1 MDLNFLKFL
10 AGQKLITADKASL
23 LEKEINPSGSNIE
36 ELLLSQKV
44 LNENELAIVK
54 GKYFGLPIK
63 TFLPQDTIPQDVL
76 ALIPEDAAR
85 NYKVISIAKDKTD
98 LSIGMLHPEDLRA
111 QEAIKYIAKRLHLG
125 IKIYVVTQSD
135 LKRLWTQYQ
144 TFAED
149 LRKILTDLQQDF
161 SQRFFKDKAKPTGQ
175 AVNLKIQG
183 AIAEEAPIIKLLSAV
198 FTYAVRTRASDIH
211 IEPLRDKLRI
221 RLRVDGNLSSNIF
234 LPLEIH
240 SAIISRIKV
249 MSNLKIDETR
259 VPQDGRFHTYIDEK
273 EIDYRVSSFPT
284 ALGEKIAIRVLD
296 PTIGL
301 KSVKDLGVDG
311 HNAEVLSNAMVKPYG
326 MILITGPTGS
336 GKSTTLYAMLQELN
350 KEGVNIISL
359 EDPVEYTVE
368 GVNQSQVLPEIGYT
382 FANGLRSI
390 LRQDPD
396 IIMVGEIRDDE
407 TADLAIHAALTGHI
421 VLATLHT
428 NNAVGVIPRLL
439 DMGAESFLLPPALS
453 LMISQRLVRRLCPDC
468 TVQIAANEM
477 QTQIIDEA
485 LSDLPPSAKNSL
497 TFKKPYTLYTS
508 KGCQTC
514 NNKGY
519 LGRIGIFEAL
529 EMSPELAQIIY
540 KKGDSE
546 LITQEA
552 KKQGMISLRQ
562 DGVLKALN
570 GQTTLEEV
578 IKTTDAKN

>member
-23 LEKEINPSGSNIE
+23 LEKEVNPSGSNIE
-36 ELLLSQKV
+36 ELLLNQKV
-44 LNENELAIVK
+44 LSENELTIVK
-54 GKYFGLPIK
+54 GKYFGLPVK

-85 NYKVISIAKDKTD
+85 NYKVISLAKDKSD

-125 IKIYVVTQSD
+125 IKVYVVTQSD

-161 SQRFFKDKAKPTGQ
+161 SQRFFKDKAKPTNQ
-175 AVNLKIQG
+175 AVNLKMQG

-240 SAIISRIKV
+240 SAIISRVKV

-259 VPQDGRFHTYIDEK
+259 IPQDGRFHTYIDEK

-284 ALGEKIAIRVLD
+284 TLGEKIAIRVLD

-301 KSVKDLGVDG
+301 KSVKDLGIDG
-311 HNAEVLSNAMVKPYG
+311 HNAEVLSKAIVKPYG

-336 GKSTTLYAMLQELN
+336 GKTTTLYAMLQELN
-350 KEGVNIISL
+350 KDGVNIISL

-396 IIMVGEIRDDE
+396 VIMVGEIRDDE

-428 NNAVGVIPRLL
+428 NNAVGVVPRLL

-468 TVQIAANEM
+468 TVEVSANEM
-477 QTQIIDEA
+477 QTKIIDEA
-485 LSDLPPSAKNSL
+485 LSDLPLSAKNSL
-497 TFKKPYTLYTS
+497 TFKKPYTLYVS

-529 EMSPELAQIIY
+529 EMSPELGQIIY

-546 LITQEA
+546 IIAQEA
-552 KKQGMISLRQ
+552 KRQGMISLRQ
-562 DGVLKALN
+562 DGVLKALS

>member
-10 AGQKLITADKASL
+10 VEQKLIVADKASL
-23 LEKEINPSGSNIE
+23 LENEITSSGKNIE
-36 ELLLSQKV
+36 EVLLNQKV
-44 LNENELAIVK
+44 FGENELVLMR
-54 GKYFGLPIK
+54 GKYFGLPVK
-63 TFLPQDTIPQDVL
+63 TFSPQDTIPQDIL

-85 NYKVISIAKDKTD
+85 NYKVICLGKDKVN
-98 LSIGMLHPEDLRA
+98 LSIGMLHPEDIKA

-125 IKIYVVTQSD
+125 IKVYIVSKSD
-135 LKRLWTQYQ
+135 LKKLWLQYQ

-149 LRKILTDLQQDF
+149 LRKILTSLQQDF
-161 SQRFFKDKAKPTGQ
+161 NQKIFKEKVRPTGQ
-175 AVNLKIQG
+175 TVNLNIQG

-221 RLRVDGNLSSNIF
+221 RLRVDGNLTSNIF

-240 SAIISRIKV
+240 SAIVSRIKV

-273 EIDYRVSSFPT
+273 EIDYRVSTFPT

-301 KSVKDLGVDG
+301 KSIKDLGVEG
-311 HNAEVLSNAMVKPYG
+311 HNAEILAKAIAKPYG

-350 KEGVNIISL
+350 KDGANIVSL

-396 IIMVGEIRDDE
+396 VIMVGEIRDSE

-428 NNAVGVIPRLL
+428 NNAAGVIPRLL

-453 LMISQRLVRRLCPDC
+453 LMISQRLVRHLCPDC
-468 TVQIAANEM
+468 TIEIVANEM
-477 QTQIIDEA
+477 QTKIIDEA
-485 LSDLPPSAKNSL
+485 LANLPTDIKNSL
-497 TFKKPYTLYTS
+497 PYKKPYKLYVS

-514 NNKGY
+514 NYKGY

-529 EMSPELAQIIY
+529 DMSPELSQIIY
-540 KKGDSE
+540 KKGDN
-546 LITQEA
+546 QEIEA
-552 KKQGMISLRQ
+552 QARKQGMVTLRQ
-562 DGVLKALN
+562 DGVLKAL
-570 GQTTLEEV
+570 GGLTSLEEV
-578 IKTTDAKN
+578 IKTTDTAN

>member
-1 MDLNFLKFL
+1 MDFNFLKFL
-10 AGQKLITADKASL
+10 VERKIITADKASL
-23 LEKEINPSGSNIE
+23 LESEINANSKNIE
-36 ELLLSQKV
+36 ETLLAQKI
-44 LNENELAIVK
+44 LNEDELATLK
-54 GKYFGLPIK
+54 GQYFGLPTK
-63 TFLPQDTIPQDVL
+63 TFTPQETIPQDIL

-85 NYKVISIAKDKTD
+85 NYKVICLGKDKVD
-98 LSIGMLHPEDLRA
+98 LSVGMLHPEDIKA
-111 QEAIKYIAKRLHLG
+111 QEAVKYIAKRLHLG
-125 IKIYVVTQSD
+125 IKVYIVSQSD

-149 LRKILTDLQQDF
+149 LRKILTSLQQDF
-161 SQRFFKDKAKPTGQ
+161 NQKAFKDKTRPVGQ
-175 AVNLKIQG
+175 AVNLNAQG

-221 RLRVDGNLSSNIF
+221 RLRVDGNLTSNIF

-240 SAIISRIKV
+240 SAIVSRIKV

-273 EIDYRVSSFPT
+273 EIDYRVSTFPT
-284 ALGEKIAIRVLD
+284 ALGEKVAIRVLD
-296 PTIGL
+296 PTVGL
-301 KSVKDLGVDG
+301 KSIKDLGVEG
-311 HNAEVLSNAMVKPYG
+311 HNATILAKALAKPYG

-350 KEGVNIISL
+350 RDGVNIVSL
-359 EDPVEYTVE
+359 EDPVEYTIE

-396 IIMVGEIRDDE
+396 VIMVGEIRDSE

-428 NNAVGVIPRLL
+428 NNAAGVIPRLL
-439 DMGAESFLLPPALS
+439 DMGAESFLLPPSIS
-453 LMISQRLVRRLCPDC
+453 LMISQRLVRHLCPDC
-468 TVQIAANEM
+468 TTEVAANEM
-477 QTQIIDEA
+477 QTKIIDEA
-485 LSDLPPSAKNSL
+485 LNSL
-497 TFKKPYTLYTS
+497 PTEVKNNLSYKKPYKLYAS
-508 KGCQTC
+508 KGCPTC
-514 NNKGY
+514 NYKGY

-529 EMSPELAQIIY
+529 DMSPELSQIIY
-540 KKGDSE
+540 RKGDN
-546 LITQEA
+546 QEIEVQA
-552 KKQGMISLRQ
+552 KKQGMVTLRQ

-570 GQTTLEEV
+570 GLTTLEEV
-578 IKTTDAKN
+578 IKTTDSEN